1 MIKKIISSD
10 FALFVPYL
18 ILLFFIWLTGSDRK
32 LSIWFLVGV
41 GIGIVIILVRI
52 FEVGPKII
60 KQNYSI
66 STISLFLFLIFLS
79 NFIPNSF
86 GLSSGFILLIT
97 LDNIV
102 VEIRTHLIIKKDHL
116 DNRG

>member
-18 ILLFFIWLTGSDRK
+18 ILLFYIWITGSDRK

-66 STISLFLFLIFLS
+66 STIFLFLFLI
-79 NFIPNSF
+79 
-86 GLSSGFILLIT
+86 
-97 LDNIV
+97 LDYFQ
-102 VEIRTHLIIKKDHL
+102 KK
-116 DNRG
+116 